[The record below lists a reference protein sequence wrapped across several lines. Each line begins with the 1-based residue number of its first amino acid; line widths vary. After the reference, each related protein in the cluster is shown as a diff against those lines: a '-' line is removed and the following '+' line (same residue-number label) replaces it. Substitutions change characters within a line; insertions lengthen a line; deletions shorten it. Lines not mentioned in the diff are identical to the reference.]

1 MEAADKDTKSFKTT
15 DSMIKKIESRSP
27 EKAASRICYRCG
39 RSNHNPMKCKFK
51 DATCHKCGKTG
62 HIAPA
67 CRSSKSPQRKQPRTT
82 PQRSKTL
89 HVEAEEQSP
98 DDASSSDGDFK
109 LLKLSKNSS
118 DPIMVSVNLN
128 GQSLE
133 MEVDTGAAFSVI
145 SEVTRRAVFAKETLY
160 PSDLILKTYTD
171 ERMKVKGTLNM
182 RVQYRDQK
190 QKLVLV
196 VVEGNGPSLLGR
208 NWLKYLRLD
217 WNNIF
222 SVRTAK
228 MKPLHALLQ
237 QHQTLFSKELGEIH
251 PFTASLPIKSDAT
264 PRFFKPRPIPF
275 AIKDAI
281 SQELTRLEHQ
291 GTISPV
297 KHSQWATPIVPV
309 PKKDGKF
316 RICGDYKVTLN
327 QVLLVEEYPL
337 PTPEELFSTLAG
349 GKIFSK
355 LDLSQAYLQLPV
367 EKESKNYLTINTHQ
381 GLYVYNRLPFGVASA
396 PAIFQKLMDTVLQ
409 GITGVTCY
417 IDDILVSSTDEEGHL
432 RALEE
437 VLSRLEK
444 HGFKLKLEKCEFLLK
459 SIEYLGHVVSK
470 DGIQR

>member
-1 MEAADKDTKSFKTT
+1 MSSGDEIPTHAIVRMATQYGQLQEFKPDSDSIKSYLERVSLYFAANDVADGKRVPVLLSSIGASTYAVLSDLLAPAKPAAKTFDEISTALSNHFEPKRSVITERFHFHKRDQAAGETISDFDATLRKLAIHCQFGDVLQETLRDRFVCGLRHEAIQRRLLSESSLTYKNALEIARGMEAADKDTKSFKTT
-15 DSMIKKIESRSP
+15 DSMIKKIESHSP

-98 DDASSSDGDFK
+98 DDANSSDGDFK

-118 DPIMVSVNLN
+118 DPIMVSVKLN
-128 GQSLE
+128 EQSLE

-145 SEVTRRAVFAKETLY
+145 SEVTRQAVFEKETLY
-160 PSDLILKTYTD
+160 PSDLVLKTYTD

-228 MKPLHALLQ
+228 MKPLRTCPA
-237 QHQTLFSKELGEIH
+237 
-251 PFTASLPIKSDAT
+251 TAAPNT
-264 PRFFKPRPIPF
+264 FF
-275 AIKDAI
+275 
-281 SQELTRLEHQ
+281 
-291 GTISPV
+291 
-297 KHSQWATPIVPV
+297 
-309 PKKDGKF
+309 
-316 RICGDYKVTLN
+316 
-327 QVLLVEEYPL
+327 
-337 PTPEELFSTLAG
+337 
-349 GKIFSK
+349 
-355 LDLSQAYLQLPV
+355 
-367 EKESKNYLTINTHQ
+367 
-381 GLYVYNRLPFGVASA
+381 
-396 PAIFQKLMDTVLQ
+396 
-409 GITGVTCY
+409 
-417 IDDILVSSTDEEGHL
+417 
-432 RALEE
+432 
-437 VLSRLEK
+437 
-444 HGFKLKLEKCEFLLK
+444 
-459 SIEYLGHVVSK
+459 
-470 DGIQR
+470 